1 MSTAS
6 TGGRCLFWQSTV
18 VDGSIETLDPGV
30 SGCALAL
37 PLTAIHAVL
46 VLAHALG
53 LSVLLSRENQ
63 REGRRL
69 AYGANE
75 TFNIVYSFIF
85 HFGLSLTLHFLLN
98 ILNLTKGAMTLQL
111 PLAYILSSMYTT
123 LLAVNTSKFLSQ
135 MGALTS
141 SPPFNAIALVG
152 AALVL
157 LGTLSYRSRDEPEPP
172 VINSVDASGSEC
184 REGER

>member
-1 MSTAS
+1 
-6 TGGRCLFWQSTV
+6 
-18 VDGSIETLDPGV
+18 
-30 SGCALAL
+30 
-37 PLTAIHAVL
+37 
-46 VLAHALG
+46 
-53 LSVLLSRENQ
+53 
-63 REGRRL
+63 
-69 AYGANE
+69 
-75 TFNIVYSFIF
+75 
-85 HFGLSLTLHFLLN
+85 
-98 ILNLTKGAMTLQL
+98 MTLQL
-111 PLAYILSSMYTT
+111 PLAYILSSVYTT

-184 REGER
+184 REGAR